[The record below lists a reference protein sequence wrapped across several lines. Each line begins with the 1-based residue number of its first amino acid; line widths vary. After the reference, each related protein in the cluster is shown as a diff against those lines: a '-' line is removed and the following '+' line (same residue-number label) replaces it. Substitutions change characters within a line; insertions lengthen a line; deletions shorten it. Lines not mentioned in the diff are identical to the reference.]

1 MQAAYAG
8 TLADVLIPRTGDRSR
23 DLFRDVALVVGC
35 TVMVTLMAQVRI
47 PLPFTPVPITGQT
60 FGALVAGAALGS
72 KRGASGMGLYLVLG
86 SVGLPVFA
94 GWKSGPVWTLAS
106 GGYIIGF
113 VAAAYVVGWLA
124 ERGWDRRPLV
134 LVAMLIGN
142 IIIYIPGL
150 LQLSFFVPE
159 GRVLE
164 FGLWPFIPGDL
175 VKLYLAS
182 MLLPGAWALVLTGVG
197 QRKSYRDVKHYHR
210 RKRWLS

>member
-1 MQAAYAG
+1 MQAAYVG
-8 TLADVLIPRTGDRSR
+8 TLADVLVPRTGDRSR
-23 DLFRDVALVVGC
+23 DLIRDVALVVSC
-35 TVMVTLMAQVRI
+35 MVVMTLLAQVRI

-60 FGALVAGAALGS
+60 FGALLAGAALGGT
-72 KRGASGMGLYLVLG
+72 RGASGIGLYLVLG

-94 GWKSGPVWTLAS
+94 GWTSGPVWTLAS
-106 GGYIIGF
+106 GGYLIGF

-182 MLLPGAWALVLTGVG
+182 MLLPGTWALV
-197 QRKSYRDVKHYHR
+197 R
-210 RKRWLS
+210 RLRS